1 MTSSSI
7 GDLSQSY
14 MLRQR
19 TSAIK
24 QDIARLTEELAT
36 GQTADVR
43 NALIG
48 NYAFLTD
55 TARKT
60 DVLAGYTVATAEAAQ
75 FTEAM
80 QLSLETFGKQVGT
93 LSATLVSAG
102 ISPSGAN
109 TQALTTQAKDTFTGL
124 IGTLN
129 SGSAGRQLFSG
140 NTTNQRPLADAD
152 AILADL
158 TVAISGATTP
168 ADMVVQATAWFDD
181 PAGFLAS
188 AYQGSADAMAAFS
201 VSERESVEL
210 DVRAS
215 DPEFF
220 AGLRGAAVAALAT
233 DGAFGLSE
241 PEQSEL
247 FGLASKELLQGE
259 SGIVTLQSRV
269 GFAQA
274 RIDTITTRNAAE
286 VTSLQLAR
294 NALLEVDPYEAATKL
309 EEAQFQLQSLYSV
322 TVRMS
327 QLSLVNFI

>member
-1 MTSSSI
+1 MTTSSI

-19 TSAIK
+19 NSAIK

-43 NALIG
+43 NVLIG

-55 TARKT
+55 TERKT
-60 DVLAGYTVATAEAAQ
+60 DVLAGYDVATAEAAQ

-80 QLSLETFGKQVGT
+80 QLSLETFGEQLGS
-93 LSATLVSAG
+93 LSATLISAG
-102 ISPSGAN
+102 ISPSGSN
-109 TQALTTQAKDTFTGL
+109 TQLLTTQAKDAFTAM

-129 SGSAGRQLFSG
+129 SSSAGRQLFSG
-140 NTTNQRPLADAD
+140 NTTNQRPMADAD

-158 TVAISGATTP
+158 TAAISGATTP
-168 ADMVVQATAWFDD
+168 ADMMAQATAWFDD

-188 AYQGSADAMAAFS
+188 AYQGSANEMAAFTLS
-201 VSERESVEL
+201 DRENVAL

-215 DPEFF
+215 DPELF

-233 DGAFGLSE
+233 DGTFALSE
-241 PEQSEL
+241 PAQSEL

-259 SGIVTLQSRV
+259 SGVVTLQSRV

-286 VTSLQLAR
+286 VTSLQMAR
-294 NALLEVDPYEAATKL
+294 NALLEVDPFEAATKL

-327 QLSLVNFI
+327 QLSLVNFL

>member
-1 MTSSSI
+1 MTTSSI
-7 GDLSQSY
+7 GDLAQSY
-14 MLRQR
+14 MLQKRNG
-19 TSAIK
+19 AIK
-24 QDIARLTEELAT
+24 QDIARLTEELVT

-43 NALIG
+43 NVLIG

-55 TARKT
+55 TERKI
-60 DVLAGYTVATAEAAQ
+60 DVLAGYDVATAEAAQ

-80 QLSLETFGKQVGT
+80 QLSLETFSEQVGSLSST
-93 LSATLVSAG
+93 LISAG
-102 ISPSGAN
+102 ISPSGSN
-109 TQALTTQAKDTFTGL
+109 TQALTTQAKDTFSGL

-140 NTTNQRPLADAD
+140 NTTNQRPMADAE

-158 TVAISGATTP
+158 TAAISGAATP
-168 ADMVVQATAWFDD
+168 ADMLAQATAWFDN

-188 AYQGSADAMAAFS
+188 AYKGSADAMAAFS
-201 VSERESVEL
+201 VSDGENVAL

-233 DGAFGLSE
+233 DAAFSLSE
-241 PEQSEL
+241 TEQSEL

-259 SGIVTLQSRV
+259 SGVITLQSRV

-274 RIDTITTRNAAE
+274 RIDTITARNAAE
-286 VTSLQLAR
+286 VTSLQIAR
-294 NALLEVDPYEAATKL
+294 NALLEVDPFEAATKL

-327 QLSLVNFI
+327 QLSLVNFL